1 MKTQLLPVHPVFGT
15 ALGLRRNGAP
25 IWPIRGAS
33 TEGDPPNPNPVV
45 VPPPVVETPPAADD
59 PLGDS
64 GKAALKAERAARS
77 AAEKAQKTLEARVK
91 EFEDAQKTEAQRT
104 ADRIAELEVDAAKAL
119 RYEAAEKA
127 QISLALAARLKGN
140 TLEELLADAEDL
152 KKLIPAEAPATPP
165 ATPKPD
171 HRQGGGQADP
181 NGTMAS
187 GKALYEQRKQR
198 T

>member
-15 ALGLRRNGAP
+15 ALGLRRSGAP

-33 TEGDPPNPNPVV
+33 TEGDPPAPDPVTVPPVPVV
-45 VPPPVVETPPAADD
+45 DET
-59 PLGDS
+59 LGD
-64 GKAALKAERAARS
+64 GGTKALAAERQARKD
-77 AAEKAQKTLEARVK
+77 AEKAQKVAEAQVK
-91 EFEDAQKTEAQRT
+91 AFEDAQKTEGEKT
-104 ADRIAELEVDAAKAL
+104 AERIAKLEVDAAKAL

-171 HRQGGGQADP
+171 RRQAGGQADP